1 MDGLHFKYNEYMRL
15 DQCTVEYTFSDGSS
29 VSVRFTET
37 GFLHLLGLHKLV
49 DIQDIQFW
57 QDKNNRK
64 VHAGDVIRKI
74 KNEQLTETT
83 IKSSVFFTKIADRYN
98 SFTYDNL
105 TTLAYTDAIIDF
117 DATKIKSKLLS
128 DYILFEERPAGE
140 YNHLGIAKDNK
151 TNKRYFETFI
161 HDKSQGY
168 LLNQKIVKIKSMTI
182 YNPSGNT
189 IVTDSFEK

>member
-1 MDGLHFKYNEYMRL
+1 MRNG
-15 DQCTVEYTFSDGSS
+15 C
-29 VSVRFTET
+29 SVRP
-37 GFLHLLGLHKLV
+37 
-49 DIQDIQFW
+49 
-57 QDKNNRK
+57 N
-64 VHAGDVIRKI
+64 
-74 KNEQLTETT
+74 
-83 IKSSVFFTKIADRYN
+83 Y
-98 SFTYDNL
+98 
-105 TTLAYTDAIIDF
+105 AYTDAIIDF

-182 YNPSGNT
+182 YDPSGNT
-189 IVTDSFEK
+189 IVADSFEK